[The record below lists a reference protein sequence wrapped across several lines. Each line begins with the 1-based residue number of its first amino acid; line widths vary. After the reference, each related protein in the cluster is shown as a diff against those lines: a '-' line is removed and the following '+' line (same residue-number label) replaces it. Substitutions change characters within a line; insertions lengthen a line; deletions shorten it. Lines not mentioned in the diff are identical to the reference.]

1 MAKFNAENYGLTKLD
16 LVEKSGLINN
26 IYGAILTIKNKIH
39 KEAKMKVHER
49 FLNYVKIDTQS
60 LPEAEAIPSSEKQKD
75 LARLLVEEM
84 ISIGI
89 KDACM
94 DANGYVY
101 GTVEGNTEAPV
112 IGFIAHMDTSPD
124 MPGKNVNPKIIYNY
138 DGSDIVLNQEDQ
150 TIMKTEMFDHL
161 LKYKG
166 QDLIVTDGRT
176 LLGADNKAGI
186 AEIMAM
192 AEYFIKNPQIKHGT
206 IKIGFTPDEEV
217 GRGADLFNVKEFG
230 ADYAY
235 TVDGG
240 EIGEIEYENFNA
252 AGAKVT
258 IKGANIH
265 PGTAKNK
272 MKNSILIGMEFHHM
286 LPVYETP
293 ENTEGYEGF
302 SLLNDMTGNVEKTV
316 LEYIIRD
323 HSMEK
328 FLLKKERFEKIRD
341 YLNDKYGQG
350 TVDLVMKDQY
360 YNMKEKIVPH
370 MHIIE
375 NAIKAMERI
384 GIEPKIV
391 PIRGGT
397 DGARLSYMGLPC
409 PNLCTGGHNY
419 HGRYEYIP
427 IQSMEK
433 VVDLLIEIAKC

>member
-1 MAKFNAENYGLTKLD
+1 
-16 LVEKSGLINN
+16 
-26 IYGAILTIKNKIH
+26 
-39 KEAKMKVHER
+39 MKVHER

-60 LPEAEAIPSSEKQKD
+60 VPEADVIPSSEKQKD
-75 LARLLVEEM
+75 LGRLLVGEM
-84 ISIGI
+84 LAMGI
-89 KDACM
+89 NDAYM

-101 GTVEGNTEAPV
+101 GTVEGNTEGPV

-124 MPGKNVNPKIIYNY
+124 MPGNNVKPRIIYNY
-138 DGSDIVLNQEDQ
+138 DGSNIVLNEEKQ
-150 TIMKTEMFDHL
+150 IVMKTEMFEHL

-166 QDLIVTDGRT
+166 QDLIVTDGTT

-186 AEIMAM
+186 AEILSM
-192 AEYFIKNPQIKHGT
+192 AEYFINNPQIKHAT

-217 GRGADLFNVKEFG
+217 GCGADLFNVKEFG

-252 AGAKVT
+252 ASAKVT
-258 IKGANIH
+258 VNGANIH
-265 PGTAKNK
+265 PGSAKNK
-272 MKNSILIGMEFHHM
+272 MKNSILIGMEFHGM
-286 LPVYETP
+286 LPLYETP

-302 SLLNDMTGNVEKTV
+302 SLLNDMTGNVEKTL

-328 FLLKKERFEKIRD
+328 FNVKKARFKIIAD
-341 YLNDKYGQG
+341 YLNDKYGQD
-350 TVDLVMKDQY
+350 TVDLHIKDSY
-360 YNMKEKIVPH
+360 FNMKEKILPH

-375 NAIKAMERI
+375 NAKRAMKSI
-384 GIEPKIV
+384 GIEPDVV

-427 IQSMEK
+427 VQSMEK
-433 VVDLLIEIAKC
+433 VVELLIEIAKA

>member
-1 MAKFNAENYGLTKLD
+1 
-16 LVEKSGLINN
+16 
-26 IYGAILTIKNKIH
+26 
-39 KEAKMKVHER
+39 MKVHER

-60 LPEAEAIPSSEKQKD
+60 VPDVEVIPSSEKQKD
-75 LARLLVEEM
+75 LGKLLVDEM
-84 ISIGI
+84 IAIGI
-89 KDACM
+89 KDAYM
-94 DANGYVY
+94 DGNGYVY
-101 GTVEGNTEAPV
+101 GTVEGNTDGPT

-124 MPGKNVNPKIIYNY
+124 MPGNNVNPKIIYNY
-138 DGSDIVLNQEDQ
+138 DGNDIVLNEEKQI
-150 TIMKTEMFDHL
+150 IMKTDMFEHL

-166 QDLIVTDGRT
+166 QDLIVTDGTT

-186 AEIMAM
+186 AEILSM
-192 AEYFIKNPQIKHGT
+192 AEYFINNPQIKHGK

-217 GRGADLFNVKEFG
+217 GCGADLFNVEEFG

-258 IKGANIH
+258 INGANIH
-265 PGTAKNK
+265 PGSAKNK
-272 MKNSILIGMEFHHM
+272 MKNAILIGMEFHSM
-286 LPVYETP
+286 LPIYETP
-293 ENTEGYEGF
+293 ENTEVYEGF
-302 SLLNDMTGNVEKTV
+302 NLLNEMSGNVEKTH
-316 LEYIIRD
+316 LDYIVRD

-328 FLLKKERFEKIRD
+328 FIIKKERFEKITD
-341 YLNDKYGQG
+341 YLNEKYGQG
-350 TVDLVMKDQY
+350 TVELILKDQY
-360 YNMKEKIVPH
+360 YNMKEKILPH

-375 NAIKAMERI
+375 NAKVAMKNI
-384 GIEPKIV
+384 GLEPIIV

-433 VVDLLIEIAKC
+433 VVELLIEIAKI